1 MYSFDPA
8 INYGPNDVGA
18 SFLSIVLVVLGIV
31 FVSIFLGTLY
41 GFIANLINRR
51 KDESND

>member
-18 SFLSIVLVVLGIV
+18 SAFSIVLVCVGILV
-31 FVSIFLGTLY
+31 GIFLLGTIY
-41 GFIANLINRR
+41 NFITNAIKNQS
-51 KDESND
+51 DD